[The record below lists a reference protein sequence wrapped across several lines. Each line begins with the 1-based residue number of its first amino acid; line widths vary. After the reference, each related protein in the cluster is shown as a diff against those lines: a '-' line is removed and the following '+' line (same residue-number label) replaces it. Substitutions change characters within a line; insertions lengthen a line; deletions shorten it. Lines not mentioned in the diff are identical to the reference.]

1 MVNVHLL
8 FISRL
13 PKQVD
18 HSFSRPL
25 LVSLIQMKEQR
36 SENVHH
42 QDEWIQIYSYENKRL
57 A

>member
-42 QDEWIQIYSYENKRL
+42 QDEWIQIYSHENKRL